1 MIQGGATAA
10 AGLLLALVIAGCT
23 GVPVLGDA
31 RPTNEKAVPPI
42 VPVGAGQTGQGPWQ
56 AVAYRTTDGWTCLEV
71 IGGLGGSSCGQGPDA
86 LLGIGTASGA
96 PDQGSLVSGG
106 TAIDGAAAVRVQL
119 DDGSIVPGT
128 VVAVPPPV
136 GAPGVKVF
144 VIPIPPGRSPKRVD
158 LLDAQGGTLESTEF

>member
-1 MIQGGATAA
+1 MIRGGATAA
-10 AGLLLALVIAGCT
+10 SLLLLMLITGCT
-23 GVPVLGDA
+23 SVPLLGDA

-42 VPVGAGQTGQGPWQ
+42 VPVGAGQTGHGPWQ

-106 TAIDGAAAVRVQL
+106 TAIAGAATVSVLL
-119 DDGSIVPGT
+119 DDGSTVPGT
-128 VVAVPPPV
+128 VVPVPPPV

-144 VIPIPPGRSPKRVD
+144 VVPLPAGRAPKRVD
-158 LLDAQGGTLESTEF
+158 LLDAQGGVLESTEL

>member
-1 MIQGGATAA
+1 M
-10 AGLLLALVIAGCT
+10 
-23 GVPVLGDA
+23 
-31 RPTNEKAVPPI
+31 
-42 VPVGAGQTGQGPWQ
+42 PVGGGQTGQGPWQ

-96 PDQGSLVSGG
+96 PDKGSLVSGG
-106 TAIDGAAAVRVQL
+106 TAIGGAAAVSVVL

-128 VVAVPPPV
+128 VVPVPPPV

-144 VIPIPPGRSPKRVD
+144 VVPIPAGRSPRRVD
-158 LLDAQGGTLESTEF
+158 LLDAQGGIAGIHRVLSLGRNAAASACRHPRAHPSPVSSHAGPAGGR